1 MNMLV
6 RTWHPTLI
14 LYQIKFSLASLIIAC
29 GPKLF
34 LIVLISRHFTFSS
47 LARLIF
53 TASTPIGEE
62 ILIYEYTNVPL
73 IGLSG
78 KPGVGITNVNTRA
91 HEAK

>member
-1 MNMLV
+1 MLV

-14 LYQIKFSLASLIIAC
+14 LYQIKLLVASLIISC

-34 LIVLISRHFTFSS
+34 PIVLLSRHFAFSS

-53 TASTPIGEE
+53 IASTPIGEE

-73 IGLSG
+73 TKLSG